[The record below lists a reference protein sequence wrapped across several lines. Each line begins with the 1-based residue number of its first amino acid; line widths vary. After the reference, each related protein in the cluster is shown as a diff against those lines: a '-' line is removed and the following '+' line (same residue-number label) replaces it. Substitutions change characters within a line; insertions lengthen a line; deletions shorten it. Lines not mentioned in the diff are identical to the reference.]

1 MTRALVIGMGKSG
14 LSLARHF
21 ARAGAP
27 ALVVDDRAKPPLL
40 AEFESGFDRD
50 SGIEW
55 KIEDWKQWDESR
67 FAGFRPIAASPGVS
81 PTAVRAPREKITN
94 DAALF
99 FAARA
104 REYPR
109 SKLLAVTGTN
119 GKSSLAALC
128 EHLCRKCGR
137 RAQAVGNIGYPFLD
151 ALADWARAGE
161 APQIVVAELSSFQLE
176 IAGGGGGADCATILN
191 LAPDHIDRHGGFAAY
206 AAAKRLVYR
215 GCGGVALNIDE
226 ADAADAPTDAAIE
239 NFSTAPDAPDDCW
252 SARGGFVRR
261 GEDKWISRAQLSP
274 SLRANPQT
282 AVAALAMLSLLDL
295 PRVARA
301 AICEGLADFPGLPH
315 RLREVARR
323 ADGVSFI
330 DDSKA
335 TNVAAAI
342 FALRATPH
350 ASAMIV
356 GGAGKGQDFFAVGGG
371 DCGAAKSRRA
381 RGFRRRRGEDRIW
394 RRRSR
399 RMGRDSIAP
408 IRWRRR
414 RGGRVAPSAAAARFC
429 CLRRARRPILLSISP
444 RAESRFKR
452 PPAKPR
458 QRAEAGASGR

>member
-55 KIEDWKQWDESR
+55 KIDDWKQWDESR

-226 ADAADAPTDAAIE
+226 ADAADAPTD
-239 NFSTAPDAPDDCW
+239 
-252 SARGGFVRR
+252 
-261 GEDKWISRAQLSP
+261 
-274 SLRANPQT
+274 
-282 AVAALAMLSLLDL
+282 
-295 PRVARA
+295 
-301 AICEGLADFPGLPH
+301 
-315 RLREVARR
+315 
-323 ADGVSFI
+323 
-330 DDSKA
+330 
-335 TNVAAAI
+335 
-342 FALRATPH
+342 
-350 ASAMIV
+350 
-356 GGAGKGQDFFAVGGG
+356 GG
-371 DCGAAKSRRA
+371 D
-381 RGFRRRRGEDRIW
+381 
-394 RRRSR
+394 
-399 RMGRDSIAP
+399 
-408 IRWRRR
+408 
-414 RGGRVAPSAAAARFC
+414 
-429 CLRRARRPILLSISP
+429 
-444 RAESRFKR
+444 
-452 PPAKPR
+452 
-458 QRAEAGASGR
+458 

>member
-40 AEFESGFDRD
+40 AEFESGFGSD

-55 KIEDWKQWDESR
+55 KIDDWKQWDEAR

-104 REYPR
+104 REYPH

-161 APQIVVAELSSFQLE
+161 APQIIVAELSSFQLE

-226 ADAADAPTDAAIE
+226 ADAADAPTAAAVE
-239 NFSTAPDAPDDCW
+239 KFSTAPDAPDDCW

-342 FALRATPH
+342 FALHATPH

-356 GGAGKGQDFFAVGGG
+356 GGAGKGQDFSPLAAAIAARQKAAALAVFVVGEAGSDLAAAFAANGARFDFADSVAAATMRASRAVGGG
-371 DCGAAKSRRA
+371 GAVLLSPACASTDSFVDFAA
-381 RGFRRRRGEDRIW
+381 RG
-394 RRRSR
+394 
-399 RMGRDSIAP
+399 IAFQAAA
-408 IRWRRR
+408 RE
-414 RGGRVAPSAAAARFC
+414 AAAAGG
-429 CLRRARRPILLSISP
+429 S
-444 RAESRFKR
+444 E
-452 PPAKPR
+452 
-458 QRAEAGASGR
+458 

>member
-40 AEFESGFDRD
+40 AEFESGFGSD

-55 KIEDWKQWDESR
+55 KIDDWKQWDESR

-161 APQIVVAELSSFQLE
+161 APHIIVAELSSFQLE

-226 ADAADAPTDAAIE
+226 ADATDAPTTAAVE
-239 NFSTAPDAPDDCW
+239 KFSTAPDAPDDCW

-356 GGAGKGQDFFAVGGG
+356 GGAGKGQDFSLLAAAIAARQKAAALAVFVVGEAGPDLAAAFAANGARFDCADSVAAATMRASCAVGGG
-371 DCGAAKSRRA
+371 GAVLLSPACASTDSFVDFAA
-381 RGFRRRRGEDRIW
+381 RG
-394 RRRSR
+394 
-399 RMGRDSIAP
+399 IAFQTAA
-408 IRWRRR
+408 RE
-414 RGGRVAPSAAAARFC
+414 AAAA
-429 CLRRARRPILLSISP
+429 
-444 RAESRFKR
+444 
-452 PPAKPR
+452 
-458 QRAEAGASGR
+458 SGGGSEGR

>member
-55 KIEDWKQWDESR
+55 KIDDWKQWDESR
-67 FAGFRPIAASPGVS
+67 FADFRPIAASPGVS

-161 APQIVVAELSSFQLE
+161 APHIVVAELSSFQLE

-215 GCGGVALNIDE
+215 GCGGIALNIDE
-226 ADAADAPTDAAIE
+226 ETATADAPTAAVIE
-239 NFSTAPDAPDDCW
+239 KFSTAPDAPDDCW

-356 GGAGKGQDFFAVGGG
+356 GGAGKGQDFSPLAAAIAARQKTAALAVFVVGEAGPDLATAFAAGGARFDFADSVAAATMRASRAVGGG
-371 DCGAAKSRRA
+371 GAVLLSPACASTDSFVDFAA
-381 RGFRRRRGEDRIW
+381 RG
-394 RRRSR
+394 
-399 RMGRDSIAP
+399 IAFQ
-408 IRWRRR
+408 
-414 RGGRVAPSAAAARFC
+414 AAAR
-429 CLRRARRPILLSISP
+429 
-444 RAESRFKR
+444 
-452 PPAKPR
+452 
-458 QRAEAGASGR
+458 EAAASGSGGR

>member
-40 AEFESGFDRD
+40 AEFESGFGSD

-55 KIEDWKQWDESR
+55 KIDDWKQWDESR

-215 GCGGVALNIDE
+215 GCGGIALNIDE
-226 ADAADAPTDAAIE
+226 ETADAPTAAAIE
-239 NFSTAPDAPDDCW
+239 KFSTAPDAPDDCW

-356 GGAGKGQDFFAVGGG
+356 GGAGKGQDFSPLAAAIAARQKTAALAVFVVGEAKQDLAAAFAANGARFDCADSVAAATMRASRVVGGG
-371 DCGAAKSRRA
+371 GAVLLSPACASTDSFVDFAA
-381 RGFRRRRGEDRIW
+381 RG
-394 RRRSR
+394 
-399 RMGRDSIAP
+399 IAFQ
-408 IRWRRR
+408 
-414 RGGRVAPSAAAARFC
+414 SAAREAA
-429 CLRRARRPILLSISP
+429 
-444 RAESRFKR
+444 
-452 PPAKPR
+452 
-458 QRAEAGASGR
+458 AGGSE

>member
-40 AEFESGFDRD
+40 AEFESGFGSD

-55 KIEDWKQWDESR
+55 KIDDWKQWDESR

-161 APQIVVAELSSFQLE
+161 APQIIVAELSSFQLE

-226 ADAADAPTDAAIE
+226 ADATDAPTDAAIE
-239 NFSTAPDAPDDCW
+239 KFSTAPDAPDDCW

-356 GGAGKGQDFFAVGGG
+356 GGAGKGQDFSPLAAAIAARQKAAALAVFVVGEAGSDLAAAFAANGARFDFADSVAAATMQASRAVGGG
-371 DCGAAKSRRA
+371 GAVLLSPACASTDSFVDFAA
-381 RGFRRRRGEDRIW
+381 RG
-394 RRRSR
+394 
-399 RMGRDSIAP
+399 IAFQAAA
-408 IRWRRR
+408 RE
-414 RGGRVAPSAAAARFC
+414 AAAAGG
-429 CLRRARRPILLSISP
+429 S
-444 RAESRFKR
+444 E
-452 PPAKPR
+452 
-458 QRAEAGASGR
+458 GR